1 MQIYLRTGF
10 SSPTEASFFLIFM
23 SDSTGAGHHQ
33 RMMPKSA
40 EEKRRKTLS
49 EVKPVKNISKNLQ
62 SFLEISPVQ
71 QEVLLRPCIWLL
83 SSLTEKLPE
92 SIEPSRFVSHRARMS
107 GELDSRK
114 DLQLTKFEWRPQ
126 IFFFRHLLRISA
138 SMYESSGLQFFRTT
152 TGIQSGPDV
161 SDKSRFII
169 TFLTIFWVKDTLC
182 SFRLVLE
189 GKTRKDRLQHM
200 RHANVHNCLCTCLK
214 R

>member
-10 SSPTEASFFLIFM
+10 SSPTQASFFLIFV
-23 SDSTGAGHHQ
+23 SDSTGAGYHQ
-33 RMMPKSA
+33 RMMPKPA
-40 EEKRRKTLS
+40 EEKEGRHS

-126 IFFFRHLLRISA
+126 IFFCRHLLKISA

-152 TGIQSGPDV
+152 TGIQSGRDV

-200 RHANVHNCLCTCLK
+200 RHANAHTCLCTCLK
-214 R
+214 H